1 MDRLQERAVV
11 KGMVEPTYY
20 EWGDGKKKKEK
31 GILIGVKVRRT
42 RMSERVRG
50 DKQLFTE
57 VHTHFFKLINNKL
70 SISPSKMCI
79 FS

>member
-11 KGMVEPTYY
+11 KGMVEPKYC
-20 EWGDGKKKKEK
+20 EWGDGKKER

-50 DKQLFTE
+50 DKQLFAEFIHISLNLST
-57 VHTHFFKLINNKL
+57 IN
-70 SISPSKMCI
+70 
-79 FS
+79 